1 MPCPSVQLDCILT
14 VSLAPAL
21 FRFLILFDLWFW
33 LLLLH
38 FQLALAIV
46 QAACTR
52 FADWRALRRDL
63 PSSNEPRK
71 SEELQLSAARSCEGL
86 FKLLGIVFAESG
98 GWCHESHSNG
108 NPKTH
113 HRHQNGAPK
122 RTTGTKMEPQNGPPG
137 SPKKGSKNKPM
148 VEDKVK
154 AVQRHARGRQRTCKN
169 MPAEDKGVQKQARGR
184 HRDSKNMPAQDKGV
198 PKTCLWKTRGVQKQ
212 ARAKKERPKTG
223 LRKIKRV
230 QSRPAEE
237 KGSPKTGPESKN
249 RPASGN
255 LCPSHPQTPSWISKG

>member
-1 MPCPSVQLDCILT
+1 MKVNQT
-14 VSLAPAL
+14 E
-21 FRFLILFDLWFW
+21 
-33 LLLLH
+33 
-38 FQLALAIV
+38 
-46 QAACTR
+46 T
-52 FADWRALRRDL
+52 
-63 PSSNEPRK
+63 PR
-71 SEELQLSAARSCEGL
+71 
-86 FKLLGIVFAESG
+86 
-98 GWCHESHSNG
+98 
-108 NPKTH
+108 
-113 HRHQNGAPK
+113 
-122 RTTGTKMEPQNGPPG
+122 RTTGTKTEPQNGPPAPKW
-137 SPKKGSKNKPM
+137 SPKTDHQGAQRRDPAKNKPM

-230 QSRPAEE
+230 QNRPAEE
-237 KGSPKTGPESKN
+237 KGSPKTGPESRN

-255 LCPSHPQTPSWISKG
+255 LCPSHPQTPS